1 MFAGSNVEAEE
12 ASVLERSMAHLM
24 YSNPPVID
32 RKVGHLEVMEETS
45 RKIRK
50 ASSIFLKTY
59 H

>member
-12 ASVLERSMAHLM
+12 ASVLERLMAHLI

-32 RKVGHLEVMEETS
+32 RKVGHLEVMEETG
-45 RKIRK
+45 KIRK
-50 ASSIFLKTY
+50 ASSIFLNTY